1 MQHIPAK
8 TNAALQNNYSW
19 FDASPFTGNNFYR
32 IKAINKDGS
41 VQYSSVIKI
50 NIRNAKGSIQVSP
63 NPVYNKTVNL
73 QLNDVAIGTYTVSVY
88 NTLGETLYR
97 QGFQHAA
104 GNASFTIKLNNVATG
119 IYHVEMKNANENYRT
134 TIMLQ

>member
-1 MQHIPAK
+1 M
-8 TNAALQNNYSW
+8 
-19 FDASPFTGNNFYR
+19 
-32 IKAINKDGS
+32 
-41 VQYSSVIKI
+41 IKI
-50 NIRNAKGSIQVSP
+50 NIRNAQGRIRVAP

-97 QGFQHAA
+97 QGFQHSA
-104 GNASFTIKLNNVATG
+104 GNTSFTIKLNNVAAG
-119 IYHVEMKNANENYRT
+119 IYHVEMKNANENYHT